1 MTRVGSEKGADGGES
16 LIDVLR
22 RHGEALCLDIG
33 ERTLAS
39 GGLERAERYVSDQ
52 LSGMGYAVSR
62 QTYGYRGRTVANLI
76 CEAGPPDHA
85 RGYYLVGAHYDTV
98 PGTQGADDNAS
109 AVCVLLELARALR
122 ERPPPV
128 PVRLVAFTL
137 EEPPTFMTRDQGS
150 RVYCR
155 RAKQAGERIEGA
167 AILEMVGYTSSEQDY
182 PLVLTFAG
190 YPSEGNFVGIVGNIR
205 SRRFGRRLLKGF
217 RRNPDLPSESLF
229 LPLNGWLLPAV
240 RESDHSSFWDHG
252 YPAVMVTDTAY
263 FRNPYYHTPADR
275 LETLDFAFMAR
286 VVRSLELGLAE
297 LRE

>member
-1 MTRVGSEKGADGGES
+1 MTSGDDS
-16 LIDVLR
+16 LVAALR
-22 RHGEALCLDIG
+22 RHGKALCLDIG
-33 ERTLAS
+33 ARTLAT
-39 GGLERAERYVSDQ
+39 GGLARAESYITDQ
-52 LSGMGYAVSR
+52 LSGMGYTLSR
-62 QTYGYRGRTVANLI
+62 QTYGYRGETVANLI
-76 CEAGPPDHA
+76 CEAGPPTHDQ
-85 RGYYLVGAHYDTV
+85 GYYLVGAHYDTV

-137 EEPPTFMTRDQGS
+137 EEPPAFMTRNQGS

-167 AILEMVGYTSSEQDY
+167 AVLEMVGYTSAEQDY

-190 YPSEGNFVGIVGNIR
+190 YPKEGNFVGIVGNLR
-205 SRRFGRRLLKGF
+205 SRRFGRTLLQGF
-217 RRNPDLPSESLF
+217 RRNTDLPSESIF
-229 LPLNGWLLPAV
+229 LPLDGWVLPAV
-240 RESDHSSFWDHG
+240 RASDHSSFWDYG

-275 LETLDFAFMAR
+275 LETLDFAFMAG
-286 VVRSLELGLAE
+286 VVRSMELGLRE
-297 LRE
+297 LGER